1 MEKTR
6 IGIFGIGHNHASPAI
21 DALRR
26 DERVEIVGLCEPN
39 EEMLARKLKDCHATF
54 SDITIMTEAELFAV
68 GLDAAMV
75 EPSVPELVPTA
86 KRCAERGL
94 HVHMDKPAGAD
105 LKEYKE
111 FLDLSR
117 EKRLIFQTG
126 YMYRYNAGIRYAFE
140 KAKSGALGKIYNVTA
155 EMCTKHPAWQKE
167 QFISYGVKSPIMYIF
182 GCHLIDLVLRLKGE
196 PQSLSAFGTV
206 SGDGGID
213 FTDTSLAVMTYP
225 DGIATI
231 KVSSVEVNGWGMRE
245 FTICGEKG
253 TISVSPIEKKLE
265 VREMYDG
272 ECDPWSDG
280 FRTVEIAEEERYDPM
295 MREFVGEIRGEIPDR
310 TDYDHEYLLQKYT
323 LAACGYD
330 VAEK

>member
-1 MEKTR
+1 MVVSERYNSNTCQHTRRTRCHFERRRSRSREIPHGRNKYSRTQLTLKHSPAPVTPHARTNSTKRRKNYEKTR

-54 SDITIMTEAELFAV
+54 SDIKVMTEAELFAA

-105 LKEYKE
+105 LEEYKE

-182 GCHLIDLVLRLKGE
+182 GCHLIDLVLGLKGE

-225 DGIATI
+225 DGIATV

-253 TISVSPIEKKLE
+253 TISVSPIEKSSK
-265 VREMYDG
+265 
-272 ECDPWSDG
+272 
-280 FRTVEIAEEERYDPM
+280 
-295 MREFVGEIRGEIPDR
+295 
-310 TDYDHEYLLQKYT
+310 
-323 LAACGYD
+323 
-330 VAEK
+330 